1 MAKENM
7 SVVCNKVVVDTT
19 RKLVYLTTKPS
30 KVNKSGAFKFTQQQF
45 NNLAEQA
52 GLSPKQ
58 LIRNAAGAKLSFDAE
73 YCVAG
78 TEWTREDKQGN
89 IIERGVYGEK
99 NGGLDSWKLT
109 NYSVELS
116 AQKQLNIEIAEAQ
129 AERMLQPGLS
139 FDSFMNTL
147 DVVQPAVIAEEPAV
161 NGADEPQ
168 A

>member
-7 SVVCNKVVVDTT
+7 SVVCNRVFVDTT
-19 RKLVYLTTKPS
+19 NGKYFLIGKPS
-30 KVNKSGAFKFTQQQF
+30 KVNAKGAFAFSKQQF
-45 NNLAEQA
+45 ENLAAQA

-58 LIRNAAGAKLSFDAE
+58 LIRNAAGAKLSFEAE
-73 YCVAG
+73 FVRQG
-78 TEWTREDKQGN
+78 EEWVNTKTGEA
-89 IIERGVYGEK
+89 GVYTK
-99 NGGLDSWKLT
+99 DHWKIN

-116 AQKQLNIEIAEAQ
+116 SQKQLNIEIAEAQ
-129 AERMLQPGLS
+129 AERMQSGLS
-139 FDSFMNTL
+139 FDAFMNTL